1 MDRNI
6 IVHSGDRSAL
16 SIETSSRGGDGAGG
30 GFFAERTSATINNT
44 NNPGLRLT
52 PARSKWIRALYR
64 EFGSI

>member
-1 MDRNI
+1 MGRNI

-16 SIETSSRGGDGAGG
+16 SIETCSGAGDGVFGV
-30 GFFAERTSATINNT
+30 RTSVATINNT

-52 PARSKWIRALYR
+52 PARSEWIRALYR